1 MNITFND
8 IVVGLA
14 CFLMLYAAV
23 FDWKYLKIKNIFV
36 ILIFIL
42 GLAHAGLGDYPSASI
57 VMSGIIFISTLV
69 VGYIIFIVGGWGA
82 GDAKL
87 FAASSAFL
95 DPYSVILYFVGSLII
110 SLIISFAYLLKKGNH
125 KKIQIKENLTER
137 IPLAPGMFFSFLLSI
152 GILV

>member
-1 MNITFND
+1 MNIEFDD
-8 IVVGLA
+8 IVVALA

-36 ILIFIL
+36 ILILVL
-42 GLAHAGLGDYPSASI
+42 GLAHAGLGSSPGAAI
-57 VMSGIIFISTLV
+57 AMSGVIFIATLV
-69 VGYIIFIVGGWGA
+69 VGFIFFMIGGWGA